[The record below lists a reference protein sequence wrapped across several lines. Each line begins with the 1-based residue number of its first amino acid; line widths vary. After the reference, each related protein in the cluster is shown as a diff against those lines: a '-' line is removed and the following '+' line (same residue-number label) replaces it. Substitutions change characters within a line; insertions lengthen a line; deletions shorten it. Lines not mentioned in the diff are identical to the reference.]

1 MCHFHK
7 YKFHFILNSLP
18 LYFSAKHYFLVAI
31 KSIKNPLEN
40 MVNQIINSLV
50 QVSSMTTVC
59 KTCPLCYRATYTI
72 IWNLLFAVIPRRQR
86 NFAWIHFKMTWC
98 QRIWIILFEN
108 KDKELQFL
116 FFTGCGNGTSFV
128 QISYTK

>member
-31 KSIKNPLEN
+31 KSIKNPLKN

-72 IWNLLFAVIPRRQR
+72 I
-86 NFAWIHFKMTWC
+86 
-98 QRIWIILFEN
+98 
-108 KDKELQFL
+108 
-116 FFTGCGNGTSFV
+116 
-128 QISYTK
+128 